1 MVQGTIAREAALD
14 VLRRV
19 RTGQTFDLAFAAV
32 VDGIKDADRR
42 LTYEIAAGVLRF
54 RTELDRRLR
63 QLVSGDWDQT
73 APDLQDLLRIGV
85 YQLTR
90 LERVPAY
97 GAVQATVEVA
107 KRANGPRA
115 AGLVNAVLRRV
126 AKGDLPEQDN
136 APPTNAS
143 ELAESFSHP
152 LWLVERWLGNFGFA
166 RTQKLLEHNNR
177 RPRLFIQSVQWSAEQ
192 LRDQLSEQGIS
203 WSEAP
208 FGEGFIVADVRV
220 ENLPGYHEGA
230 FIVQDAAQAKLL
242 EHADI
247 PEGALVWDAC
257 ASPGGKSAVLSRRG
271 PVVASELH
279 ADRIGRLRETLNRV
293 ASQVPVLRAN
303 ACYPPIAP
311 DSVDVTL
318 IDAPCSATG
327 TLQKHPDGR
336 WRLSEDRV
344 QAAARYQ
351 EKLLAGVSRVVHTG
365 AFLVYM
371 TCSLEPEENTE
382 LIDLFLAKNS
392 DFARDG
398 EDLLLFPPDSETDGG
413 FVARLRRSS

>member
-19 RTGQTFDLAFAAV
+19 RTGQTFDLALAAV
-32 VDGIKDADRR
+32 AEGIKDADRR
-42 LTYEIAAGVLRF
+42 LAYEIAAGVLRF
-54 RTELDRRLR
+54 RTELDQRLR
-63 QLVSGDWDQT
+63 RLVSGDWDRT

-97 GAVQATVEVA
+97 GAVQATVEVT

-126 AKGDLPEQDN
+126 AKGDLSEKDK
-136 APPTNAS
+136 APPTNAI
-143 ELAESFSHP
+143 ELAEAFSHP
-152 LWLVERWLGNFGFA
+152 HWLVERWVRNLGFA
-166 RTQKLLEHNNR
+166 KTHALLEHNNR
-177 RPRLFIQSVQWSAEQ
+177 KPSLIIQNVQWSAEQ
-192 LRDQLSEQGIS
+192 LRDQLNAQDIS

-208 FGEGFIVADVRV
+208 FGEGFVVADVRV

-230 FIVQDAAQAKLL
+230 FIVQDAAQTRLL
-242 EHADI
+242 EHAAI
-247 PEGALVWDAC
+247 PAGARVWDAC

-293 ASQVPVLRAN
+293 ASQVSVFRAD
-303 ACYPPIAP
+303 ACYPPLAP
-311 DSVDVTL
+311 ESLDVTL

-327 TLQKHPDGR
+327 TLQRHPDGR

-344 QAAARYQ
+344 QTAARYQ
-351 EKLLAGVSRVVHTG
+351 AKLLDGVNRVVHPE
-365 AFLVYM
+365 ALLVYM

-382 LIDLFLAKNS
+382 LIDLFIAKNP

-398 EDLLLFPPDSETDGG
+398 EDLFLFPPDSGTDGG
-413 FVARLRRSS
+413 FVARLRRCS

>member
-14 VLRRV
+14 ILRRV
-19 RTGQTFDLAFAAV
+19 RTGQTFDLALAAV

-42 LTYEIAAGVLRF
+42 LAYEISAGVLRF
-54 RTELDRRLR
+54 RTELDVRLR
-63 QLVSGDWDQT
+63 QLVSGDWDRT
-73 APDLQDLLRIGV
+73 PPDLQDLLRIGV

-97 GAVQATVEVA
+97 GAVQATVEVT
-107 KRANGPRA
+107 KRSNGPRA

-126 AKGDLPEQDN
+126 TKEDLPAPNKE
-136 APPTNAS
+136 PPTNGA
-143 ELAESFSHP
+143 ELAERFSHP
-152 LWLVERWLGNFGFA
+152 PWLVERWVENFGF
-166 RTQKLLEHNNR
+166 TGTHKLLEHNNR
-177 RPRLFIQSVQWSAEQ
+177 RPSLIIQNVRWSAER
-192 LRDQLSEQGIS
+192 LRDQLNDQNIS
-203 WSEAP
+203 WTEAP
-208 FGEGFIVADVRV
+208 FGEGFVVADARV

-230 FIVQDAAQAKLL
+230 FIVQDAAQTRLL

-293 ASQVPVLRAN
+293 ASQIPVLRAD
-303 ACYPPIAP
+303 ACYPPLAP
-311 DSVDVTL
+311 SNVDVTL

-327 TLQKHPDGR
+327 TLQRHPDGR
-336 WRLSEDRV
+336 WRLSEERV

-351 EKLLAGVSRVVHTG
+351 AKLLDGVNQVVHPG
-365 AFLVYM
+365 ALLVYM

-382 LIDLFLAKNS
+382 VIDLFLAKNT
-392 DFARDG
+392 DFIRDG
-398 EDLLLFPPDSETDGG
+398 EDLFLFPPDSGTDGG
-413 FVARLRRSS
+413 FAARLRRGI

>member
-19 RTGQTFDLAFAAV
+19 RTGQTFDLALAAV
-32 VDGIKDADRR
+32 ADGIKDADRR
-42 LTYEIAAGVLRF
+42 LAYEISAGVLRF
-54 RTELDRRLR
+54 RTELDQRLR
-63 QLVSGDWDQT
+63 QLVSGNWDRT

-97 GAVQATVEVA
+97 GAVQATVEVT

-126 AKGDLPEQDN
+126 AKGDLSVPNREQ
-136 APPTNAS
+136 ATNAT
-143 ELAESFSHP
+143 ELAEMFSHP
-152 LWLVERWLGNFGFA
+152 QWLVERWVENLGFT
-166 RTQKLLEHNNR
+166 RTHKLVEHNNR
-177 RPRLFIQSVQWSAEQ
+177 RPGLIIQNVRWSAEQ
-192 LRDQLSEQGIS
+192 LRDQLNERNIS

-208 FGEGFIVADVRV
+208 FGEGFVVAEKRV

-230 FIVQDAAQAKLL
+230 FVVQDAAQTRLL
-242 EHADI
+242 EHAAI
-247 PEGALVWDAC
+247 PEGARVWDAC

-279 ADRIGRLRETLNRV
+279 ADRIRRLRETLNRV
-293 ASQVPVLRAN
+293 ASQVPVIRAD
-303 ACYPPIAP
+303 ACYPPLAP
-311 DSVDVTL
+311 ASVDVTL

-327 TLQKHPDGR
+327 TLQRHPDGR

-344 QAAARYQ
+344 QKAARYQ
-351 EKLLAGVSRVVHTG
+351 AKLLDGVHPVVHPG
-365 AFLVYM
+365 ALLVYM

-382 LIDLFLAKNS
+382 VIDLFLAKNA

-398 EDLLLFPPDSETDGG
+398 EDLFLFPPDSGTDGG
-413 FVARLRRSS
+413 FVASLRRSS